1 MGMKVGVK
9 GKVWDGAWRPVN
21 KAYKDGHERIFG
33 AKKKKK
39 EKKVVKKV
47 VKKKQE
53 PQLIDSSKMI

>member
-1 MGMKVGVK
+1 MKVGVR

-33 AKKKKK
+33 RKKKKK
-39 EKKVVKKV
+39 EKKKKV
-47 VKKKQE
+47 VKVVKEKQE

>member
-9 GKVWDGAWRPVN
+9 GKIWDGAWRGNTP
-21 KAYKDGHERIFG
+21 KYKKEYDRIFG
-33 AKKKKK
+33 GKKKKK